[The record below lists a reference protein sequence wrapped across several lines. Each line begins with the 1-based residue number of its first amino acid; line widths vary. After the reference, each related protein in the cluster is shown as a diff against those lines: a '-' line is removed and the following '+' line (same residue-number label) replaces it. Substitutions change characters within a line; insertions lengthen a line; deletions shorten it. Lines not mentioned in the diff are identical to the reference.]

1 MGIKP
6 ALIRDTILIHYLG
19 ITNGCGFSFSADGSE
34 PSTAM
39 RVGLCTAKAPPTEG
53 TNHCYGQNY
62 SWVGGENLE
71 NHSCSPSSCSA
82 VECFLLPRQVVAQ
95 LPHGIAACMG
105 TAESRPDPAMDPLAK
120 DQSALAAQVKV
131 MPKVRASEERWSQS
145 TGVGDL
151 HWGRARGAQRHREM
165 PQLMGSSSAANHFSP
180 PPHGAISHPRS
191 LISTI
196 SCCDRAKAKPS

>member
-6 ALIRDTILIHYLG
+6 ALIRDIILIHYLG

-39 RVGLCTAKAPPTEG
+39 RVGLCTAKAPPTEC
-53 TNHCYGQNY
+53 TNHCYGQNH

-105 TAESRPDPAMDPLAK
+105 TAESRPDPAMDPLRK

-131 MPKVRASEERWSQS
+131 MQWCEQEGWSLAAPLLEPIEGLS
-145 TGVGDL
+145 ANEAGCVLGD
-151 HWGRARGAQRHREM
+151 
-165 PQLMGSSSAANHFSP
+165 P
-180 PPHGAISHPRS
+180 PVQFFPIS
-191 LISTI
+191 
-196 SCCDRAKAKPS
+196 